1 MNDSE
6 KRIQNWKENPN
17 AFLMLSKLIDSNQ
30 QCIDAYQ
37 MRSEVFVFLKDFESA
52 IQDCQTLL
60 QLEPSLE
67 NQKQLIENQN
77 KLKIVQNI
85 KEGKSV
91 AL

>member
-1 MNDSE
+1 MKVSK

-17 AFLMLSKLIDSNQ
+17 ALQMLSKFIDSNQ

-37 MRSEVFVFLKDFESA
+37 MRIELLVFLRDFESA

-60 QLEPSLE
+60 LLEPSVE
-67 NQKQLIENQN
+67 NQK

-85 KEGKSV
+85 KEGK
-91 AL
+91 